1 VLIEGLKLEEDGRWT
16 QYVGDSC
23 HSAELKIASQYL
35 EFWKLQDSKT
45 TSLHPNSFNF
55 RTTDSLHPAMRQS
68 HLMKLSFHNIL
79 RMGRSRDTM
88 ALS

>member
-1 VLIEGLKLEEDGRWT
+1 VVLQEYGLRT
-16 QYVGDSC
+16 QDVGDGC
-23 HSAELKIASQYL
+23 RGPELKIPSQYL